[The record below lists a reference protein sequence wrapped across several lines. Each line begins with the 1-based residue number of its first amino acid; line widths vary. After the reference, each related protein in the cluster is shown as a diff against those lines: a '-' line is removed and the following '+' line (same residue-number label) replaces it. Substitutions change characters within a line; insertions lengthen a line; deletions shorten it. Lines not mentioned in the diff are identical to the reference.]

1 MSAGEKVLV
10 YRPLC
15 KGKLTDNLIS
25 ALYRILPE
33 SCIQQIVH
41 QAGSSATYVSNC
53 QIPLPPA
60 ILLGEAMDG
69 SKHKTDEWGWTISNA
84 QMQPNYTDHGY
95 EPDELLSQNRCNCK
109 TNCLRL
115 RWTCRKQH

>member
-10 YRPLC
+10 CRPMY

-33 SCIQQIVH
+33 SWIQQIVH
-41 QAGSSATYVSNC
+41 QAGSSATYVSNW

-69 SKHKTDEWGWTISNA
+69 SKHKTHESGWTIRDA
-84 QMQPNYTDHGY
+84 
-95 EPDELLSQNRCNCK
+95 
-109 TNCLRL
+109 
-115 RWTCRKQH
+115 